1 MAAVTNTNNLTGLAR
16 AMVNHGWL
24 SEDDAEGVW
33 KRASQSGD
41 SFVTELIKGRRFK
54 SVQVAEFAAASDGFP
69 YLDLYAMDHESLP
82 QGLLDPKLVQK
93 RRVLALYQRGNKLY
107 VATSDPT
114 HLQALDEV
122 KFQTG
127 QAVEPVVVED
137 DKLGKLI
144 EKMGEANDN
153 TMAVLN
159 AEDLNLDFADEES
172 AAAQQD
178 TGGIEIDDA
187 PVVRY
192 LQKIML
198 DAINIGASDIHF
210 EPYEKFY
217 RIRYRRDGILSEIA
231 QPPMAIKDKVASR
244 IKVLSRLDISEK
256 RVPHDGGAVEE
267 PSLRFPGQHRAHAV
281 WRKDRHAYSRSY
293 QRAVGDRG
301 AGV

>member
-54 SVQVAEFAAASDGFP
+54 ADQVAEFAAVSFGFP
-69 YLDLYAMDHESLP
+69 YLDLNAMDHENLP
-82 QGLLDPKLVQK
+82 HGLLDPKLVQK
-93 RRVLALYQRGNKLY
+93 RRVVALYQRGNKLY

-127 QAVEPVVVED
+127 QTVEPVVVED

-144 EKMGEANDN
+144 EKAGEANDN

-172 AAAQQD
+172 AAQQD

-198 DAINIGASDIHF
+198 DAINIGASSISTVSSAGCCAASS
-210 EPYEKFY
+210 EEKS
-217 RIRYRRDGILSEIA
+217 RLRSSVLMADRTLASLSVICVISLPSLSSSTTTMSTARLVWNLISSNACRLVGSETA
-231 QPPMAIKDKVASR
+231 TASR
-244 IKVLSRLDISEK
+244 LPR
-256 RVPHDGGAVEE
+256 
-267 PSLRFPGQHRAHAV
+267 
-281 WRKDRHAYSRSY
+281 W
-293 QRAVGDRG
+293 
-301 AGV
+301 

>member
-1 MAAVTNTNNLTGLAR
+1 MAAVTPTHNLTGLAR

-24 SEDDAEGVW
+24 SEAEAEAVW
-33 KRASQSGD
+33 KRAAEAEE

-54 SVQVAEFAAASDGFP
+54 AGQVAEFAATSFGYPF
-69 YLDLYAMDHESLP
+69 LDLDAMDADSMP
-82 QGLLDPKLVQK
+82 QGLLDPKLIQK
-93 RRVLALYQRGNKLY
+93 RRVVALYQRGNKLY

-144 EKMGEANDN
+144 QKVNDVADN
-153 TMAVLN
+153 AQAVLN
-159 AEDLNLDFADEES
+159 AEDLDLEFTDEES
-172 AAAQQD
+172 ATSQQD
-178 TGGIEIDDA
+178 VGGIEIDDA

-198 DAINIGASDIHF
+198 DAINQGASDIHF

-217 RIRYRRDGILSEIA
+217 RIRYRRDGVLAEVA

-256 RVPHDGGAVEE
+256 RVPQDGRMKLV
-267 PSLRFPGQHRAHAV
+267 L
-281 WRKDRHAYSRSY
+281 
-293 QRAVGDRG
+293 
-301 AGV
+301 

>member
-1 MAAVTNTNNLTGLAR
+1 MAAVTSSNNLTGLAR

-33 KRASQSGD
+33 KRAGQSGD

-54 SVQVAEFAAASDGFP
+54 SDQIAEFASASFGFP
-69 YLDLYAMDHESLP
+69 YLDLNAMDHESLP

-137 DKLGKLI
+137 DKLSRLI
-144 EKMGEANDN
+144 EKAGQTAES
-153 TMAVLN
+153 TLAVLN
-159 AEDLNLDFADEES
+159 TEDLNLDFADEES
-172 AAAQQD
+172 AAAQQEN
-178 TGGIEIDDA
+178 GGIDIDDA

-198 DAINIGASDIHF
+198 DAINMGASDIHL
-210 EPYEKFY
+210 EPYEKYY
-217 RIRYRRDGILSEIA
+217 RIR
-231 QPPMAIKDKVASR
+231 
-244 IKVLSRLDISEK
+244 
-256 RVPHDGGAVEE
+256 
-267 PSLRFPGQHRAHAV
+267 
-281 WRKDRHAYSRSY
+281 
-293 QRAVGDRG
+293 
-301 AGV
+301 

>member
-1 MAAVTNTNNLTGLAR
+1 MAAVTNTNNLTGLVR
-16 AMVNHGWL
+16 AMINHGWL
-24 SEDDAEGVW
+24 SEEDADGVW
-33 KRASQSGD
+33 KRANQAGD
-41 SFVTELIKGRRFK
+41 SFVSELIKGKRFK
-54 SVQVAEFAAASDGFP
+54 ADQIAEFAAVSFGYP
-69 YLDLYAMDHESLP
+69 YLDLSAMDAENLP
-82 QGLLDPKLVQK
+82 QGLLDAKLVQK
-93 RRVLALYQRGNKLY
+93 RRVVALYQRGNKLY

-144 EKMGEANDN
+144 QKVGDAADN

-172 AAAQQD
+172 TAAQQD

-198 DAINIGASDIHF
+198 DAINAGASDIHF
-210 EPYEKFY
+210 
-217 RIRYRRDGILSEIA
+217 
-231 QPPMAIKDKVASR
+231 
-244 IKVLSRLDISEK
+244 
-256 RVPHDGGAVEE
+256 
-267 PSLRFPGQHRAHAV
+267 
-281 WRKDRHAYSRSY
+281 
-293 QRAVGDRG
+293 
-301 AGV
+301 